1 MKAKTIFLAIV
12 AIAGLAWACSYR
24 IDGLAWFPGFLIS
37 VTAAIGAYDSYQKG
51 KSDADNYYQNT
62 NKSLH
67 KNSKYYGNQN

>member
-12 AIAGLAWACSYR
+12 AIAALVWACSYR

-51 KSDADNYYQNT
+51 KAST
-62 NKSLH
+62 N
-67 KNSKYYGNQN
+67 NQRR